1 MRASCGV
8 SARRDGCLRDAKS
21 GGCRV
26 SKICSQEIK
35 QVSRVPCFDDHP
47 TLVAA
52 TNRDRGSV
60 RRCHGWYCHSGAVA
74 DDNVTT
80 LDESATERTAAKPGW
95 ITNKS
100 PMKDLSAG
108 TWAEFVGPQDPG
120 VRPERCS
127 LPPDLN
133 LAAMDSSSSTTQM
146 SGRVFPIG

>member
-1 MRASCGV
+1 MII
-8 SARRDGCLRDAKS
+8 RRLWRQRIAIAAVCA
-21 GGCRV
+21 
-26 SKICSQEIK
+26 
-35 QVSRVPCFDDHP
+35 
-47 TLVAA
+47 VATVGTA
-52 TNRDRGSV
+52 IP
-60 RRCHGWYCHSGAVA
+60 GAVA

-108 TWAEFVGPQDPG
+108 TWAEFVGPTQDPG